1 MADNQIL
8 HSLYNEALSIGIVNN
23 QYAFSRLCGRKHN
36 WYSCAKSIGR
46 KISLGVMIT
55 LAVKLDHLDLSY
67 LPPAKRQ
74 EAKFF
79 AKSIWQQVEAE
90 IIGPPAQDDEQA
102 LEIAGA

>member
-46 KISLGVMIT
+46 KMSIGVMIT

-67 LPPAKRQ
+67 LPPAKRL
-74 EAKFF
+74 EAKSF

-90 IIGPPAQDDEQA
+90 IIGPHAQEEVQDLDVA
-102 LEIAGA
+102 VS

>member
-1 MADNQIL
+1 MSDNQIL

-46 KISLGVMIT
+46 KMSIAVMIT

-74 EAKFF
+74 EAKSF
-79 AKSIWQQVEAE
+79 ANSIWQQVEAE
-90 IIGPPAQDDEQA
+90 IVGLPAQEEAKA